1 MNKHMPIIV
10 LLFYLFCLLASQS
23 LFAAEETREVTGY
36 GVTKKEAIVN
46 AQLEALQQIE
56 GARLKGV
63 ENLRSYFEEQSAA
76 KDGNDT
82 SSSKMSASQREDIH
96 REIQGIIKSY
106 EVIDLSPG
114 EDGHGWAATLRVTVP
129 VYEPPGI
136 SPDSRRKLAVMP
148 FRNVKTSFSIGGSR
162 IPAWEIS
169 REFSQKLVDE
179 LTQSRRFTVLDREYI
194 CNYFKEKH
202 LVLSGDMPLQEQVHL
217 GQVLG
222 VDYMLVG
229 TISNFELKRVP
240 YRIKILD
247 KTGYKNKAKFIADYR
262 IIVMATRQ
270 VKWSDSVTLNLDADA
285 LRRLIKS
292 DDPEI
297 IQHALLEEGARKI
310 AHKALANIYPIRISS
325 VQPDG
330 SLIFNQ
336 GGKTVSEG
344 ELFDIFKVGDK
355 VVDPYSGESLG
366 AAETWVATASIYRTL
381 AKMSYAKVIKGEIS
395 KIHPNDICRRVPAG
409 KEKKPQ
415 KKQEKR
421 MKVPW

>member
-1 MNKHMPIIV
+1 MKRYLPIVIF
-10 LLFYLFCLLASQS
+10 LFSLFCLLASQS

-46 AQLEALQQIE
+46 GQLEALQQIG
-56 GARLKGV
+56 GAKLKGV
-63 ENLRSYFEEQSAA
+63 ENLRSYFEEQSSA
-76 KDGNDT
+76 KDGNNT

-114 EDGHGWAATLRVTVP
+114 DDGHGWVATLSVTVP
-129 VYEPPGI
+129 VYKPPGI

-148 FRNVKTSFSIGGSR
+148 FRNIKTSFSIGGSR
-162 IPAWEIS
+162 IPSWEIS

-194 CNYFKEKH
+194 CNYFKEKN

-229 TISNFELKRVP
+229 TISNVELERVA
-240 YRIKILD
+240 YRIKMLD
-247 KTGYKNKAKFIADYR
+247 RTGYKNKAKFIADYR
-262 IIVMATRQ
+262 ILVMPNRQ
-270 VKWSDSVTLNLDADA
+270 VKWSDSVTMNLSTDA
-285 LRRLIKS
+285 LRRLTKS

-310 AHKALANIYPIRISS
+310 AHKALANIYPIR
-325 VQPDG
+325 VAVKQPNG
-330 SLIFNQ
+330 SLILNQ

-344 ELFDIFKVGDK
+344 ELFDIFSVGKKVT
-355 VVDPYSGESLG
+355 DPYSRESLG
-366 AAETWVATASIYRTL
+366 ASETWVATAKVDRTL
-381 AKMSYAKVIKGEIS
+381 AKMSYAKIIKGKLGDI
-395 KIHPNDICRRVPAG
+395 KINDICRRVVRKASP
-409 KEKKPQ
+409 KPKPSKKIA
-415 KKQEKR
+415 
-421 MKVPW
+421 VPW